1 MPDAVVLEGARTA
14 FGRFGGGLRGLTATQ
29 LGVAAAKGA
38 LDRAKISPDRVDH
51 VVFGNVVQ
59 SSADAVYLARHVGL
73 GTGTRVDCPA
83 LTVNRLCGS
92 GLEAALVGA
101 RLIQSGEADV
111 VLAGGTENMSQAPFV
126 VRGAREG
133 LPLGP
138 GVLEDTLWAALT
150 DSACG
155 LGMAETAEN
164 LAQRYEISREAQDEF
179 AARSHSLAA
188 RARAGGRFAE
198 EIVPVEAPGARG
210 GLSPLARADRSSQ
223 SADRS
228 QSASGGTAVVAE
240 DEHVRP
246 ETTVDRLRQLP
257 ARFRGNGTVTAGNSS
272 GINDGAAAVVLASD
286 RFATRAGLAPLGRL
300 RGWATVGVPP
310 EIMGIGPA
318 PASREAL
325 ARAELG
331 IDQIDLVEVNEAFA
345 AQYLA
350 VEKDLGLNRERVNP
364 NGGAIALGHP
374 IGASGAR
381 LLLTLLY
388 ELRHRHQRLGLATLC
403 IGGGQGIAA
412 VVEAA

>member
-1 MPDAVVLEGARTA
+1 MGDVVIIDGARTA
-14 FGRFGGGLRGLTATQ
+14 FGRFGGGLRGITATQ
-29 LGVAAAKGA
+29 LGVVAAGGA
-38 LDRAKISPDRVDH
+38 LARARVAREAIDH

-73 GTGTRVDCPA
+73 EVGVRIDCPA
-83 LTVNRLCGS
+83 ITVNRLCGS
-92 GLEAALVGA
+92 GLEAAVSGA
-101 RLIQSGEADV
+101 RLIQAGEAEA
-111 VLAGGTENMSQAPFV
+111 VLAGGCENMSQAPFV

-138 GVLEDTLWAALT
+138 GILEDTLWAALT

-164 LAQRYEISREAQDEF
+164 LAEKYQVTREDQDAF
-179 AARSHSLAA
+179 AARSHA
-188 RARAGGRFAE
+188 RAASARASGRFAE
-198 EIVPVEAPGARG
+198 EIVPVQVPGGRRG
-210 GLSPLARADRSSQ
+210 PSALAD
-223 SADRS
+223 
-228 QSASGGTAVVAE
+228 
-240 DEHVRP
+240 DEHIRP
-246 ETTVDRLRQLP
+246 ETTVERLRQLA
-257 ARFRGNGTVTAGNSS
+257 ARFREHGTVTAGNSS
-272 GINDGAAAVVLASD
+272 GINDGAAAVVLTTD
-286 RFATRAGLAPLGRL
+286 RFAAREGLRPLGRL
-300 RGWATVGVPP
+300 RSWAVVGVPP

-325 ARAELG
+325 ARAELTLAQLG
-331 IDQIDLVEVNEAFA
+331 VVEVNEAFA

-350 VEKDLGLNRERVNP
+350 VEKELGLDRERVNP

-388 ELRHRHQRLGLATLC
+388 ELRHRGERYGLATLC

>member
-1 MPDAVVLEGARTA
+1 MGDVVIVDGARTA
-14 FGRFGGGLRGLTATQ
+14 FGRFGGGLRGVAATQ
-29 LGVAAAKGA
+29 LGVAAAGGA
-38 LDRAKISPDRVDH
+38 LARARVAREAIDH

-73 GTGTRVDCPA
+73 GVGVRIDCPA
-83 LTVNRLCGS
+83 ITVNRLCGS
-92 GLEAALVGA
+92 GLEAAVTGA
-101 RLIQSGEADV
+101 RLIQAGEAEA
-111 VLAGGTENMSQAPFV
+111 VLAGGCENMSQAPFV

-164 LAQRYEISREAQDEF
+164 LAEKYQVTRDEQDAF
-179 AARSHSLAA
+179 AARSHA
-188 RARAGGRFAE
+188 RAAGARAAGRFAE
-198 EIVPVEAPGARG
+198 EIVPVEIPAGRRG
-210 GLSPLARADRSSQ
+210 P
-223 SADRS
+223 SA
-228 QSASGGTAVVAE
+228 VAE
-240 DEHVRP
+240 DEHIRP
-246 ETTVDRLRQLP
+246 ETTVEQLRHLS
-257 ARFRGNGTVTAGNSS
+257 ARFRERGTVTAGNSS
-272 GINDGAAAVVLASD
+272 GINDGAAAVILTTD
-286 RFATRAGLAPLGRL
+286 RFAAREGLRPLGRL
-300 RGWATVGVPP
+300 RSWAVVGVPP

-318 PASREAL
+318 PATREAL
-325 ARAELG
+325 ARAELTLAQLG
-331 IDQIDLVEVNEAFA
+331 VIEVNEAFA

-350 VEKDLGLNRERVNP
+350 VERELGLDRERVNP

-388 ELRHRHQRLGLATLC
+388 ELRHRGERYGLATLC

>member
-1 MPDAVVLEGARTA
+1 VKGLDQGREEPMGDVVILEGARTA
-14 FGRFGGGLRGLTATQ
+14 FGRFGGGLRVVSATD
-29 LGVAAAKGA
+29 LGIAAAKGA
-38 LDRAKISPDRVDH
+38 LARSKVSHESVDH

-59 SSADAVYLARHVGL
+59 SSSDAVYLARHVGL
-73 GTGTRVDCPA
+73 GAGVRIDSPA

-92 GLEAALVGA
+92 GLEAAVTGA
-101 RLIQSGEADV
+101 RLIRAGEADV

-126 VRGAREG
+126 VRGARDG

-155 LGMAETAEN
+155 LGMSETAEN
-164 LAQRYEISREAQDEF
+164 LAERYHISRDAQDEF
-179 AARSHSLAA
+179 AARSHRLAA
-188 RARAGGRFAE
+188 RARAAGRFAE
-198 EIVPVEAPGARG
+198 EIVPVEVPARRPGPA
-210 GLSPLARADRSSQ
+210 
-223 SADRS
+223 
-228 QSASGGTAVVAE
+228 AVDE
-240 DEHVRP
+240 DEHIRP

-257 ARFRGNGTVTAGNSS
+257 ARFRERGTVTAGNSS
-272 GINDGAAAVVLASD
+272 GINDGAGAVILASE
-286 RFATRAGLAPLGRL
+286 RAAARLGLSPLGRF
-300 RGWATVGVPP
+300 RAWATVGVPP

-325 ARAELG
+325 ARAELSLDAIG
-331 IDQIDLVEVNEAFA
+331 VVEVNEAFA

-350 VEKDLGLNRERVNP
+350 VERELGLDRDRVNP

-388 ELRHRHQRLGLATLC
+388 ELRHRHERFGLATLC

>member
-1 MPDAVVLEGARTA
+1 MNDVVVLEGARTA
-14 FGRFGGGLRGLTATQ
+14 FGRFGGALRRVSATS
-29 LGVAAAKGA
+29 LGVAAATGA
-38 LDRAKISPDRVDH
+38 LARSKVAPESVDH

-73 GTGTRVDCPA
+73 GVGTRVDCPA

-92 GLEAALVGA
+92 GLEAAVTGA
-101 RLIQSGEADV
+101 RLIQGGEADI

-155 LGMAETAEN
+155 LGMADTAEN
-164 LAQRYEISREAQDEF
+164 LAARYDISREAQDEF
-179 AARSHSLAA
+179 AARSHQLAS
-188 RARAGGRFAE
+188 RARTSGRFAE
-198 EIVPVEAPGARG
+198 EIVPVEVPGG
-210 GLSPLARADRSSQ
+210 RS
-223 SADRS
+223 
-228 QSASGGTAVVAE
+228 GPTAVAE
-240 DEHVRP
+240 DEHIRA

-257 ARFRGNGTVTAGNSS
+257 TRFKERGTVTAGNSS
-272 GINDGAAAVVLASD
+272 GINDGAGAVVLASE
-286 RFATRAGLAPLGRL
+286 RVAARLGLAPLGRL
-300 RGWATVGVPP
+300 RAWATVGVPP

-318 PASREAL
+318 PAIREAL
-325 ARAELG
+325 ARAELTLDAIG
-331 IDQIDLVEVNEAFA
+331 VLEVNEAFA

-350 VEKDLGLNRERVNP
+350 VEKEVGLDRARVNL

-388 ELRHRHQRLGLATLC
+388 ELRHRKERFGLATLC

>member
-1 MPDAVVLEGARTA
+1 MSDVVILEGARTA
-14 FGRFGGGLRGLTATQ
+14 FGRFGGGLRSVTATQ

-38 LDRAKISPDRVDH
+38 LARSTVSSEAIDH
-51 VVFGNVVQ
+51 IIFGNVIQ
-59 SSADAVYLARHVGL
+59 SSSDAVYLARHVGL
-73 GTGTRVDCPA
+73 SVGVRIECPA

-92 GLEAALVGA
+92 GLEAVVSGA
-101 RLIQSGEADV
+101 RLIQAGEGEV

-150 DSACG
+150 DAGCG

-164 LAQRYEISREAQDEF
+164 LAHEYDISRDAQDEF
-179 AARSHSLAA
+179 AARSHVLAA
-188 RARAGGRFAE
+188 RARSTGRFAE
-198 EIVPVEAPGARG
+198 EIVPVEAPGGRRG
-210 GLSPLARADRSSQ
+210 
-223 SADRS
+223 SA
-228 QSASGGTAVVAE
+228 AVAE
-240 DEHVRP
+240 DEHIRP
-246 ETTVDRLRQLP
+246 ETTVERLRQLP
-257 ARFRGNGTVTAGNSS
+257 ARFREPGTVTAGNSS
-272 GINDGAAAVVLASD
+272 GINDGAAAVVIASE
-286 RFATRAGLAPLGRL
+286 RFAVRSGVKPLGRL
-300 RGWATVGVPP
+300 LAWATVGVPP

-318 PASREAL
+318 PATRDAL
-325 ARAELG
+325 ARAELRLDA
-331 IDQIDLVEVNEAFA
+331 IDVVEVNEAFA

-350 VEKDLGLNRERVNP
+350 VEKELGLERERVNP

-388 ELRHRHQRLGLATLC
+388 ELRHRRQRFGLATLC

-412 VVEAA
+412 IVEAT

>member
-1 MPDAVVLEGARTA
+1 MGDVVIIEGARTA
-14 FGRFGGGLRGLTATQ
+14 FGRFGGALRDVAATQ
-29 LGVAAAKGA
+29 LGVAAARGA
-38 LDRAKISPDRVDH
+38 LARSGLAPDAVDH
-51 VVFGNVVQ
+51 VIFGNVIQ

-73 GTGTRVDCPA
+73 GAGVRIECPA

-92 GLEAALVGA
+92 GLEAAIQGA
-101 RLIQSGEADV
+101 RLIQAGEADA
-111 VLAGGTENMSQAPFV
+111 VLAGGCENMSQAPFA
-126 VRGAREG
+126 VRGARAG

-138 GVLEDTLWAALT
+138 AALEDTLWQALT

-164 LAQRYEISREAQDEF
+164 LAARYEITRDEQDAF
-179 AARSHSLAA
+179 AARSHA
-188 RARAGGRFAE
+188 RAAQARASGRFAE
-198 EIVPVEAPGARG
+198 EIVPVPRPGARPG
-210 GLSPLARADRSSQ
+210 AGP
-223 SADRS
+223 
-228 QSASGGTAVVAE
+228 VAE
-240 DEHVRP
+240 DEHIRP
-246 ETTVDRLRQLP
+246 ETTVERLRQLP
-257 ARFRGNGTVTAGNSS
+257 ARFRERGTVTAGNSS
-272 GINDGAAAVVLASD
+272 GINDGAAAVVLAAESAAA
-286 RFATRAGLAPLGRL
+286 RRGLRPLGRL
-300 RGWATVGVPP
+300 RGWAAVGVPP

-325 ARAELG
+325 ARAELRL
-331 IDQIDLVEVNEAFA
+331 DQIGVVEVNEAFA

-350 VEKDLGLNRERVNP
+350 VEKELGLDRERVNP

-388 ELRHRHQRLGLATLC
+388 ELRHRGERYGLAALC

>member
-1 MPDAVVLEGARTA
+1 VGDVVIIEGARTA
-14 FGRFGGGLRGLTATQ
+14 FGRFGGALRDVAATQ
-29 LGVAAAKGA
+29 LGVAAARGA
-38 LDRAKISPDRVDH
+38 LARSGLAPDAVDH
-51 VVFGNVVQ
+51 VIFGNVIQ

-73 GTGTRVDCPA
+73 GAGVRIECPA

-92 GLEAALVGA
+92 GLEAAIQGA
-101 RLIQSGEADV
+101 RLIQAGEADA
-111 VLAGGTENMSQAPFV
+111 VLAGGCENMSQAPFA
-126 VRGAREG
+126 VRGARAG

-138 GVLEDTLWAALT
+138 AALEDTLWQALT

-164 LAQRYEISREAQDEF
+164 LAARYEIARDEQDAF
-179 AARSHSLAA
+179 AARSHILAA
-188 RARAGGRFAE
+188 RARASGRFAE
-198 EIVPVEAPGARG
+198 EIVPVQRPGAG
-210 GLSPLARADRSSQ
+210 PGAGA
-223 SADRS
+223 
-228 QSASGGTAVVAE
+228 VAE
-240 DEHVRP
+240 DEHIRP
-246 ETTVDRLRQLP
+246 ETTVERLRQLP
-257 ARFRGNGTVTAGNSS
+257 ARFRERGTVTAGNSS
-272 GINDGAAAVVLASD
+272 GINDGAAAVVLAAESAAA
-286 RFATRAGLAPLGRL
+286 RRGLRPLGRL
-300 RGWATVGVPP
+300 RGWAAVGVPP

-325 ARAELG
+325 ARAELRL
-331 IDQIDLVEVNEAFA
+331 DQIGVVEVNEAFA

-350 VEKDLGLNRERVNP
+350 VEKELGLDRERVNP

-388 ELRHRHQRLGLATLC
+388 ELRHRGERYGLAALC

>member
-1 MPDAVVLEGARTA
+1 MAEIVILEGARTA
-14 FGRFGGGLRGLTATQ
+14 FGRFGGALRGVSATD
-29 LGVAAAKGA
+29 LGIAAARGA
-38 LDRAKISPDRVDH
+38 LARSKVPPEAVDH

-73 GTGTRVDCPA
+73 GAGVRIDCPA

-92 GLEAALVGA
+92 GLEAAASGG
-101 RLIQSGEADV
+101 RLIQLGEAEV

-155 LGMAETAEN
+155 LGMAQTAEN
-164 LAQRYEISREAQDEF
+164 LAERYQISRAAQDEF
-179 AARSHSLAA
+179 AARSHARAA
-188 RARAGGRFAE
+188 RARAEGRFAE
-198 EIVPVEAPGARG
+198 EIVPVEAPGGRG
-210 GLSPLARADRSSQ
+210 TPDRIV
-223 SADRS
+223 D
-228 QSASGGTAVVAE
+228 
-240 DEHVRP
+240 DEHIRP
-246 ETTVDRLRQLP
+246 ETTAERLRQLP
-257 ARFRGNGTVTAGNSS
+257 ARFRENGTVTAGNSS
-272 GINDGAAAVVLASD
+272 GINDGAGAVVLASE
-286 RFATRAGLAPLGRL
+286 RFAARNGLHPLGRL
-300 RGWATVGVPP
+300 RTWATVGVPP

-318 PASREAL
+318 PASREVL
-325 ARAELG
+325 ARAELRLDEIG
-331 IDQIDLVEVNEAFA
+331 VVEVNEAFA

-350 VEKDLGLNRERVNP
+350 VEKELGLDRDRVNP
-364 NGGAIALGHP
+364 NGGALALGHP

-388 ELRHRHQRLGLATLC
+388 ELRHRGERFGLATLC

>member
-1 MPDAVVLEGARTA
+1 MTEVVILDGARTP
-14 FGRFGGGLRGLTATQ
+14 FGRFGGGLRGVGATQ
-29 LGVAAAKGA
+29 LGIAAARGA
-38 LDRAKISPDRVDH
+38 LARSKVTPEAIDH

-59 SSADAVYLARHVGL
+59 SSSDAVYLARHVGL
-73 GTGTRVDCPA
+73 GAGVRIDSPA

-92 GLEAALVGA
+92 GLEAAVSGA
-101 RLIQSGEADV
+101 RLIRSGEAEV

-164 LAQRYEISREAQDEF
+164 LAERYRISRDAQDEF
-179 AARSHSLAA
+179 AARSHARAA
-188 RARAGGRFAE
+188 RARATGRFAE
-198 EIVPVEAPGARG
+198 EIVPVEAPGRRG
-210 GLSPLARADRSSQ
+210 TPEKVAD
-223 SADRS
+223 
-228 QSASGGTAVVAE
+228 
-240 DEHVRP
+240 DEHIRP
-246 ETTVDRLRQLP
+246 ETTPEGLRQLP
-257 ARFRGNGTVTAGNSS
+257 ARFRDRGTVTAGNSS
-272 GINDGAAAVVLASD
+272 GINDGAAAVVLASE
-286 RFATRAGLAPLGRL
+286 RFAARSGLRPLGRL
-300 RGWATVGVPP
+300 RAWATVGVPP

-325 ARAELG
+325 ARAELALTAIG
-331 IDQIDLVEVNEAFA
+331 VVEVNEAFA

-350 VEKDLGLNRERVNP
+350 VEKELGLDRERVNP

-374 IGASGAR
+374 IGASGTR

-388 ELRHRHQRLGLATLC
+388 ELRHRGERFGLAALC